1 MVKLEALNLQLCRN
15 KKTPLVYLLKCH
27 AYYVTW
33 GVLLFFFSCNWIAL
47 LTDQWLTFYKIR
59 MNCLNGQ
66 HLLSSVI
73 NKKKENMKSTVWKC
87 TAESILHSIY
97 EKNMEIKIWVCWCQN
112 KLVCVIAL
120 LVVIYAFFLLLRFD
134 IVKIS
139 ICIVSFLSVLKTLL
153 FLPLFNI
160 LWSRFGV
167 TQFVT
172 LWQEKLIWVEILQLH
187 VNFETVMVSCLRFWW
202 ITNSSDL
209 KSVWGFLKEFFKFEI

>member
-15 KKTPLVYLLKCH
+15 KKTPFVYLLKCH

-87 TAESILHSIY
+87 TVESILHSIY

-120 LVVIYAFFLLLRFD
+120 LVMIYTFFLLLRFD

-139 ICIVSFLSVLKTLL
+139 ICIVSFLSVLKAVL
-153 FLPLFNI
+153 FLPLI
-160 LWSRFGV
+160 HMALIQHSLEQIWSDPIRYPMTGEADLSWDTSTSCQLWNCDGV
-167 TQFVT
+167 V
-172 LWQEKLIWVEILQLH
+172 LEILMDH
-187 VNFETVMVSCLRFWW
+187 
-202 ITNSSDL
+202 
-209 KSVWGFLKEFFKFEI
+209 KF